1 MSSRRLIV
9 LLVLSVVV
17 LGLGIAGGR
26 MVRSHWNQPHTPSS
40 ATGGQATSG
49 QKSGPAQLQPT
60 EASDLTPVRLGA
72 EMSAP
77 AETRKLPEPL
87 KIPMADPDRATAD
100 LAQRIA
106 RRDGE
111 ATAALVAA
119 VRAAGFKIR
128 GEDGKALFPQD
139 DPGQG
144 IAFDSW
150 EIAAMAESYGN
161 GAQMMLDDLNT
172 TFTQTLPGFKNIP
185 LGKLLVE
192 GIRADTESK
201 KPGLRFWARLIVELG
216 RQARPSYDLLSPEF
230 KSSSAQIDSIQFGL
244 ILRRLAADLA
254 ILGRKKGEKQ
264 AQALSMGCPSVGL
277 PQGLRARRR
286 MPGLLEAAWDP
297 DARFGLIETAD
308 QQGPAAKLP
317 CTLPEP
323 VLALLDAM
331 AYISGSGFDKL
342 MEKIGE
348 EGFLTELGGKVA
360 ARYGIMTTFANAVLT
375 YGKLYW
381 TAVSMHVD
389 ITMDGTQLVRTL
401 NVVPGCRRKLKA
413 RIEQKI
419 GNWQLLNCL
428 RMAFN
433 MAGFDFSLP
442 QDGPVREVKTQWL
455 ILKGKTTVSHEDSSI
470 TYAIVEW
477 VSNGPHIQD
486 PGTYAGIVGVAPG
499 TAVSDFTQATT
510 DEKGEVEID
519 IEGAPRKNSIIGK
532 AVPVMKQ
539 AEVQL
544 IFAAKPPKLSQD
556 LIDAGGG
563 ALGLLSNPIGLLTT
577 VPVEMIL
584 RSRWFHS
591 PIYVIPVMDWEEC
604 SGGWS
609 GTITYSNEGECSNC
623 AGFGHRRVSQRVSLH
638 ITTTPAE
645 QSENG
650 TTRESIT
657 GEGEF
662 ENDADVSFIPS
673 GTETDRMTVHAKGV
687 PVGLSIGSD
696 GHYSINIANSF
707 SSDSTLACRMDLAAD
722 SRRTVSGTSIAD
734 CGALVQL
741 SPFFFSPG
749 EGTID
754 PKTPGRIT
762 GSKPSKGAESPGEL
776 QWDLRYCSYPNR
788 GCSQN

>member
-1 MSSRRLIV
+1 MRRLTV
-9 LLVLSVVV
+9 VCVLSVLV

-26 MVRSHWNQPHTPSS
+26 LVHSRWNQSFSPKRV
-40 ATGGQATSG
+40 AAGQATSG
-49 QKSGPAQLQPT
+49 QELKPAGFESS
-60 EASDLTPVRLGA
+60 EAGDLTPVRLGA
-72 EMSAP
+72 EMSAA
-77 AETRKLPEPL
+77 AETGKLPEPL
-87 KIPMADPDRATAD
+87 KVAIAEPDLAAAD
-100 LAQRIA
+100 LARRIA

-111 ATAALVAA
+111 STAAVVAA

-128 GEDGKALFPQD
+128 GEDGKAIFPQD

-150 EIAAMAESYGN
+150 EVAAMAESYGD
-161 GAQMMLDDLNT
+161 GTQMMLDDLNA

-192 GIRADTESK
+192 GIRADAESK
-201 KPGLRFWARLIVELG
+201 KPALRFWARLIVELG
-216 RQARPSYDLLSPEF
+216 RQARPSYDLLSPDF
-230 KSSSAQIDSIQFGL
+230 KSSSAQIDSVQFGL

-264 AQALSMGCPSVGL
+264 TQAQSMGCPSVGL

-286 MPGLLEAAWDP
+286 MPGLLEATWNP

-308 QQGPAAKLP
+308 HEGPAAKLP

-323 VLALLDAM
+323 VLELLDAL
-331 AYISGSGFDKL
+331 AYVNGSGFDHL
-342 MEKIGE
+342 MEKLGE

-360 ARYGIMTTFANAVLT
+360 ARYGIMTTFANAVLV
-375 YGKLYW
+375 YAKLYW
-381 TAVSMHVD
+381 TAVSMHVN

-413 RIEQKI
+413 KIEQKI

-433 MAGFDFSLP
+433 IAGFDFSLP
-442 QDGPVREVKTQWL
+442 QDGPVRDVKTQWL

-477 VSNGPHIQD
+477 VGHGPRIQD
-486 PGTYAGIVGVAPG
+486 PGTYAGIAGVAPG
-499 TAVSDFTQATT
+499 IAVSDFTQATT

-609 GTITYSNEGECSNC
+609 GTITYTNEGECSNC
-623 AGFGHRRVSQRVSLH
+623 AGFGHRSIRQRVSLH

-673 GTETDRMTVHAKGV
+673 GTESDRAIGHVKRV
-687 PVGLSIGSD
+687 PVSLSISSD
-696 GHYSINIANSF
+696 GHYSINIVNAPAE
-707 SSDSTLACRMDLAAD
+707 DSTWSCQMHLVAD
-722 SRRTVSGTSIAD
+722 SSRTVSGSSLAD
-734 CGALVQL
+734 CAALVQL
-741 SPFFFSPG
+741 SNVAFTPG

-754 PKTPGRIT
+754 PKTPGKIH
-762 GSKPSKGAESPGEL
+762 GSKPSKLPDSPGEM
-776 QWDLRYCSYPNR
+776 QWDLHYCSYPDR